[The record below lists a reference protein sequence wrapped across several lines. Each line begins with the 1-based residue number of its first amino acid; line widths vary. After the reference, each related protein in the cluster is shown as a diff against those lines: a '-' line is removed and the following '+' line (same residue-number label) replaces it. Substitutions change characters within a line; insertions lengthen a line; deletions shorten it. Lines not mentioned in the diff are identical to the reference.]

1 VSEYLITFSY
11 PIKSNKNRPHTLKEN
26 VRVLDQHVKIQ
37 EAKVMDIT

>member
-1 VSEYLITFSY
+1 MVYTNSRTLNLES
-11 PIKSNKNRPHTLKEN
+11 KNRPHTLKEN